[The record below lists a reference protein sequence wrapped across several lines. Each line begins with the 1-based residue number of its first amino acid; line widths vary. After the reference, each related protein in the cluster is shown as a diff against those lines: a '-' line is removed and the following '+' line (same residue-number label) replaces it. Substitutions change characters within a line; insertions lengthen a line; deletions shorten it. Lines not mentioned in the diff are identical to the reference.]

1 MVGTIFLAYKNF
13 VITHYDHQVME
24 KTFRRAHFS
33 PDHFA
38 VMGVYPADNLHKL
51 LDSLSNEVGRDKKE
65 LLEDFGFFMA
75 PKLHKMYLHL
85 VDPTWKTR
93 EFLLHTEEVIHKV
106 VRAKNP
112 HANPARL
119 RFTPIDSQKLLLD
132 YDSKNNMVE
141 FGIGIINGL
150 AEYYGE
156 KVETETIT
164 SKNGSIQIIVDI
176 TPA

>member
-1 MVGTIFLAYKNF
+1 MVGTIYLAFKNF
-13 VITHYDHQVME
+13 VITQYDHEVME
-24 KTFRRAHFS
+24 KSFRSAHFS

-38 VMGVYPADNLHKL
+38 VMGVYPADNLHNL
-51 LDSLSNEVGRDKKE
+51 LDSLSNEVNRDKKD
-65 LLEDFGFFMA
+65 LLEAFGYFMA
-75 PKLHKMYLHL
+75 PKLHKMYLQH

-93 EFLLHTEEVIHKV
+93 EFLLNTEDVIHKV

-119 RFTPIDSQKLLLD
+119 RFTPIDSQKLRLD
-132 YDSKNNMVE
+132 YDSKNNMLD
-141 FGIGIINGL
+141 FGIGIIKGL

-156 KVETETIT
+156 NVVTETTT
-164 SKNGSIQIIVDI
+164 SKNGDVQIIVDI